1 MLLGHRLKWN
11 ASNMILIY
19 VLVDVWF
26 EHYFKQ
32 LFARSITQGG
42 FALFSNACSSGHF
55 SEHAV
60 LVVVFPS
67 RGMDPNLEKPSPV
80 SKSFATLVI
89 LSPQDLGFFR
99 IPNGLKGLKNEECD
113 PNDLRIFGAMA
124 VQELPQSSN
133 PKSWKKHTHTHTS
146 PPQTARRSATSDPK
160 SQPADAEERQ
170 LTLGAPWGFWKLGSW
185 AVLAVSTAKYI
196 YIYR

>member
-133 PKSWKKHTHTHTS
+133 PKSWKKHTHTHFPTADCSEKCYQWPQVTTS
-146 PPQTARRSATSDPK
+146 GCRRTAAHVGG
-160 SQPADAEERQ
+160 
-170 LTLGAPWGFWKLGSW
+170 TLGVLETWKLGGLGSFNCQI
-185 AVLAVSTAKYI
+185 YI
-196 YIYR
+196 YI